1 MKFFAF
7 FSRFS
12 LIVAACTSAARADMI
27 ELINGDH
34 YRGFVIGMTASNVDF
49 LSEIQGRVKLPRDKV
64 AQITLHAVTPAISA
78 TNQPSG
84 IYYQTNAAG
93 QAVAVAQTAQP
104 VMQPQRVVVQPLI
117 LTGPQVGAAPAPAQS
132 GTAQSVVQ

>member
-27 ELINGDH
+27 ELVNGDH

-64 AQITLHAVTPAISA
+64 AQITLHDVVGKFSA
-78 TNQPSG
+78 TNQPAAV
-84 IYYQTNAAG
+84 YQTNVVG
-93 QAVAVAQTAQP
+93 QAASPAAQP
-104 VMQPQRVVVQPLI
+104 VTQLQPV
-117 LTGPQVGAAPAPAQS
+117 A
-132 GTAQSVVQ
+132 